1 MSCVPLSPKSQN
13 PKALENERLVPPVD
27 VVVVAIDGVVV
38 VPVAVPLVGVD
49 VVTEYGRIELPYAY
63 SATAA
68 IWGKN
73 GDRACSTF
81 PSAIPICACATSIC
95 GCRVTA
101 KRSSGCKFIMR
112 GAAGP
117 VGGALDAGISLGR
130 G

>member
-63 SATAA
+63 SPRRYRFALAL
-68 IWGKN
+68 
-73 GDRACSTF
+73 RASVVV
-81 PSAIPICACATSIC
+81 A
-95 GCRVTA
+95 
-101 KRSSGCKFIMR
+101 
-112 GAAGP
+112 
-117 VGGALDAGISLGR
+117 
-130 G
+130 